1 MRHTIPA
8 PQTWNSKDW
17 LEGMD
22 QAADG
27 NTHLSLHRRSYHTGY
42 CLLGGND
49 ATTSAWS
56 HRRTKA
62 QGDEVKV
69 QKETKKIT
77 MLPYIN
83 DMLHCNQHTCNKKD
97 ECYRYFLGQEIKNS
111 GFTFASF
118 FSPQEPVTEGCHFF
132 LNKKEYDKRRN

>member
-1 MRHTIPA
+1 MRHTISA

-22 QAADG
+22 RAADG
-27 NTHLSLHRRSYHTGY
+27 NTHLSLHGRSHHTGY

-49 ATTSAWS
+49 ATASAWS

-62 QGDEVKV
+62 QGDEVIF

-77 MLPYIN
+77 PTAITYSMCQRNGIVTLN
-83 DMLHCNQHTCNKKD
+83 
-97 ECYRYFLGQEIKNS
+97 
-111 GFTFASF
+111 AS
-118 FSPQEPVTEGCHFF
+118 ET
-132 LNKKEYDKRRN
+132 RNALLMNI

>member
-1 MRHTIPA
+1 
-8 PQTWNSKDW
+8 
-17 LEGMD
+17 
-22 QAADG
+22 
-27 NTHLSLHRRSYHTGY
+27 
-42 CLLGGND
+42 
-49 ATTSAWS
+49 
-56 HRRTKA
+56 
-62 QGDEVKV
+62 
-69 QKETKKIT
+69 